1 MAILDDLSGK
11 LNELSSKLKDGD
23 LSSRISELG
32 NNVADALNMG
42 ARTAYGRA
50 KNAAEVGSLK
60 LKLADAKKAEAEAF
74 EKFGRRYMELHKDD
88 ADPALKEELASV
100 RFALDK
106 VTELKSAIEQS
117 RAAMEA
123 AEADMKEKARAA
135 GEAQKAAKHME
146 DEGDDFSEEEIDDVK
161 AEETAQAQKAP
172 EKPEEAASAE
182 AGEEASAEADEAL
195 QEPEEKPEDKPEE

>member
-23 LSSRISELG
+23 LSSRISALG

-161 AEETAQAQKAP
+161 AEETAPAQKAP

-182 AGEEASAEADEAL
+182 AGAETSAEADEAL